1 MSLLFYQQC
10 PALILRF
17 QKAEVDHENCS
28 QAKFTSA
35 STLGSDNKMCVLG
48 LVDFFKEV
56 QHGQQ
61 DRVSCDKLMVTVSWT
76 LNMTLIYQEN
86 WDVQQPVG
94 CKGAR

>member
-61 DRVSCDKLMVTVSWT
+61 DRVSCDKLMVTVS
-76 LNMTLIYQEN
+76 
-86 WDVQQPVG
+86 
-94 CKGAR
+94 